1 MRTVWRTR
9 GRWKEGGEDAAES
22 WNMMWE
28 SETCFLLLR
37 DERLKKTTTDR
48 SFSIQM
54 HLCARVWFC
63 VRVLCVC
70 WCVCAAS
77 VYPGAKCVRVGKCWL
92 ITWCSFENRGAFILS
107 GERHRAKCQT
117 LEINSLVM
125 TTLDGENNT
134 GEKVREGKG
143 VVDVV
148 GWKWRRMERWEKEEG
163 GRWKHFPF
171 FALPSES
178 GCQSLLPKLLNLSL
192 FSLFFFHLRIVSFS
206 LNLFIFFTHTTKK
219 PPGVSLWLLNN
230 PHIISGSLLYLL
242 ICLTDLLTMLCRRA
256 VTILG

>member
-1 MRTVWRTR
+1 MRAVWRTG

-37 DERLKKTTTDR
+37 DERLKKTQIDLFLFKCT
-48 SFSIQM
+48 SAPVCVV
-54 HLCARVWFC
+54 LCAC
-63 VRVLCVC
+63 VSCVC

-77 VYPGAKCVRVGKCWL
+77 VCPGAECVRVGKRWL

-134 GEKVREGKG
+134 GEEVREGKG

-148 GWKWRRMERWEKEEG
+148 GWKWRRKERWGKEVGEG
-163 GRWKHFPF
+163 ENT
-171 FALPSES
+171 SSS
-178 GCQSLLPKLLNLSL
+178 GCQSLLPKLLNLFLS
-192 FSLFFFHLRIVSFS
+192 
-206 LNLFIFFTHTTKK
+206 
-219 PPGVSLWLLNN
+219 
-230 PHIISGSLLYLL
+230 SLLSPSYCLL
-242 ICLTDLLTMLCRRA
+242 LSKSLYFLHSHHEETSRCLTLAFKQSTHH
-256 VTILG
+256 